1 MEAKQALAEIRK
13 IKESYEAEIAMALSA
28 LFISFEKDTGLGV
41 KGLDVDMEDITGFG
55 STKRS
60 FVLSRV
66 RLDVGRI

>member
-13 IKESYEAEIAMALSA
+13 IKENYEAEIAMALST
-28 LFISFEKDTGLGV
+28 LFISFEKDTGLNILGMTV
-41 KGLDVDMEDITGFG
+41 YMGDITSFG

-66 RLDVGRI
+66 RLDVGWI